1 MTRQH
6 LKEARKRKGWT
17 ALHLAE
23 HIGATEEH
31 VYQVERGRYGTKP
44 ETAERWA
51 DALDMDPPVAFPEIF
66 GQPRENADA

>member
-51 DALDMDPPVAFPEIF
+51 DALDMTPAVAFPEIF
-66 GQPRENADA
+66 AKPSP

>member
-66 GQPRENADA
+66 GQPVP

>member
-51 DALDMDPPVAFPEIF
+51 DALDMDPSVAFPEIF
-66 GQPRENADA
+66 GQPVP